1 MDAHVDDRQDGHE
14 ESEILGQI
22 GSSLFTG
29 STEGIVV
36 ADAKGV
42 IRYHNPAALQLFGW
56 TGSMVGNTVDALLP
70 PAFRQHHPA
79 HRERFFAAPEQKPMG
94 KGRDLLGMRA
104 DGTEFPVEVSLTP
117 LTFQGKQWVAA
128 MITDISERKQLE
140 NKVVRLNRLLEQQ
153 VLDQGRALSRSQLLY
168 RTVAR
173 NYPNGTIWVLD
184 ERFRCEFAEGKQLF
198 ALNITSEELHGR
210 YYPDQLPEAIRD
222 AIVDRLRRVLGGE
235 DQSFQLEH
243 NGEHFRVDAVAI
255 DIEGD
260 QESRILLVEQNIT
273 ETMQALFKERQLN
286 ELKSRFVSM
295 ASHEFRTP
303 LSTIS
308 SSAELVE
315 AHWTRGNKERG
326 MEHLG
331 KIKRSVQ
338 HLVGILDDY
347 LSLEKFESGTWQGQL
362 EPMEMRECVGRTLDA
377 MEMSLKQRQLL
388 VREGMEGA
396 EAAATE
402 WGHPAAVHG
411 IVSNLVSNASKY
423 APEGTEIRVGLH
435 DRGDRWELTVA
446 DQGIGIPEEEAEHVF
461 ERFFRGGEASHVP
474 GTGVG
479 LDLVNRC
486 VLALGGTI
494 RFESRVGEGTRF
506 EVVWPKRLTA
516 PSGEGSHRKTALS

>member
-1 MDAHVDDRQDGHE
+1 
-14 ESEILGQI
+14 
-22 GSSLFTG
+22 
-29 STEGIVV
+29 
-36 ADAKGV
+36 
-42 IRYHNPAALQLFGW
+42 
-56 TGSMVGNTVDALLP
+56 
-70 PAFRQHHPA
+70 
-79 HRERFFAAPEQKPMG
+79 
-94 KGRDLLGMRA
+94 
-104 DGTEFPVEVSLTP
+104 
-117 LTFQGKQWVAA
+117 

-184 ERFRCEFAEGKQLF
+184 EQFRCEFAEGKQLF
-198 ALNITSEELHGR
+198 ALHITSEELHGR
-210 YYPDQLPEAIRD
+210 YYPDQLPEGIRE
-222 AIVDRLRRVLGGE
+222 AIVERLRRVLGGE
-235 DQSFQLEH
+235 DQSFELEH
-243 NGEHFRVDAVAI
+243 NGEHFRVEAVAI
-255 DIEGD
+255 EIEGD

-315 AHWTRGNKERG
+315 AHWTRGNRERG

-362 EPMEMRECVGRTLDA
+362 ELLDMPECVGRTLDA
-377 MEMSLKQRQLL
+377 METSLKQRQRL
-388 VREGMEGA
+388 VREGMVAAGGA
-396 EAAATE
+396 GGAGSGAGGAGSRAGDAGSRAGGAGSRAGE

-423 APEGTEIRVGLH
+423 APEGTEIRVGLN

-446 DQGIGIPEEEAEHVF
+446 DQGIGIPPEEAEHVF

-486 VLALGGTI
+486 VQALGGTI
-494 RFESRVGEGTRF
+494 RFESRVGEGTCF
-506 EVVWPKRLTA
+506 EVVWPKRFAA
-516 PSGEGSHRKTALS
+516 PSGEDPHRTTELP